1 MIITALTQ
9 NIGGWEKQVSWDY
22 IHYFVGG
29 ITSFISY
36 WLTQTSY
43 DLDQAVEALVAVT
56 LGHGKAAEKIV
67 RNIFKVSQHHTIIK
81 IPYLDQDADYVD
93 QFGREFSG
101 AELVHSGIHIPF
113 AASDFQSYSLQFS
126 RT

>member
-1 MIITALTQ
+1 MEHIMEYKKQRSLIKHVNFYRLQSPFTRNQTAWLF
-9 NIGGWEKQVSWDY
+9 ESLDK
-22 IHYFVGG
+22 
-29 ITSFISY
+29 SY
-36 WLTQTSY
+36 YQ
-43 DLDQAVEALVAVT
+43 LVAF
-56 LGHGKAAEKIV
+56 

-81 IPYLDQDADYVD
+81 IPYLDQDAGYVD

-113 AASDFQSYSLQFS
+113 AASDFQTYTLELS

>member
-1 MIITALTQ
+1 MISL
-9 NIGGWEKQVSWDY
+9 VYSPHHDR
-22 IHYFVGG
+22 
-29 ITSFISY
+29 
-36 WLTQTSY
+36 
-43 DLDQAVEALVAVT
+43 LVAF
-56 LGHGKAAEKIV
+56 

-101 AELVHSGIHIPF
+101 AELAYSGIHIPF
-113 AASDFQSYSLQFS
+113 AASDFQSYTLELS